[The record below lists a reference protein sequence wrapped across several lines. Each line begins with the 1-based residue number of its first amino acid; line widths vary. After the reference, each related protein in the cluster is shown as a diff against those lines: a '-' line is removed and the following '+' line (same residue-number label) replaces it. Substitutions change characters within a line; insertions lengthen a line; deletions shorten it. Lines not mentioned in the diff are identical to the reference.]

1 MVELTKNLRHNMN
14 IDNSEV
20 VSVPN
25 STVEFRK
32 GNVGSVVTYIFDTT
46 KEGHPMVN
54 AMAGLAVLKDD
65 EQLIMINHCAPSG
78 LFPKIA
84 QEFDYAYQDL
94 PSGLTQVVF
103 SRKSQVENS
112 TDFSATSCGGGC
124 G

>member
-1 MVELTKNLRHNMN
+1 MN

-32 GNVGSVVTYIFDTT
+32 GNVGSVITYIFDTT

-78 LFPKIA
+78 LFPKIEK
-84 QEFDYAYQDL
+84 EFDYAYQDL

-103 SRKSQVENS
+103 SKKSQVEGT